1 MKPNRGVIDQILDLR
16 MQCRGK
22 KVAIIADIQG
32 CCDEVSEL
40 LDAIDWSPQSHILIL
55 TGDLIDRGP
64 KIKETLMFAMNTPSV
79 YSLMSNHEQKLL
91 RYLRGH
97 HVQTSALV
105 NTIDQCRVAFL
116 RHQSF
121 LKWLESLPWIVRYLD
136 SSYVVHAGLRP
147 DRLINKQERDHCIY
161 IMTWYPKTK
170 RISNEGIDPWW

>member
-16 MQCRGK
+16 MLCRSK
-22 KVAIIADIQG
+22 KVAIIGDIHG
-32 CCDEVSEL
+32 CYDEVSEL

-105 NTIDQCRVAFL
+105 KTIDQCREAFL

-121 LKWLESLPWIVRYLD
+121 LK
-136 SSYVVHAGLRP
+136 
-147 DRLINKQERDHCIY
+147 
-161 IMTWYPKTK
+161 
-170 RISNEGIDPWW
+170 